1 MRAWSLGVVMA
12 LVAMSAALAGGGAA
26 AHAGEATETF
36 ETERHGTLLDVEYIT
51 IQGELTEEGRCLY
64 RSPPPLELA
73 PDEEAIVRYHV
84 STDED
89 TCTSEYAVGTPSR
102 VGDLDD
108 DEETSTLGETGAAEA
123 PAGGSEASTAQVQ
136 HSSGYYR
143 VWWEDVVNIDVNA
156 IESHL
161 TWRYDGTCLVDTVFS
176 NHVWW
181 WRSGT
186 GWNIEQQGPFGIRF
200 PDGCVRAEAFTS
212 GTFTN
217 SVFPLCVPGTVRTN
231 YDSVTVSGSAVGAL
245 AGWVDATWTDTIGT
259 PPWCPPLHWHDELIR
274 TDRAYGP
281 YS

>member
-1 MRAWSLGVVMA
+1 MRVWGLGLMVA
-12 LVAMSAALAGGGAA
+12 LAVSSAAVVGGEAVAHADEAA
-26 AHAGEATETF
+26 AF
-36 ETERHGTLLDVEYIT
+36 ETERHGTLLDVEYVT
-51 IQGELTEEGRCLY
+51 IQGVPTEQGRCLY
-64 RSPPPLELA
+64 HRPPPLELA
-73 PDEEAIVRYHV
+73 PEETAVVRYHV
-84 STDED
+84 STDQE

-102 VGDLDD
+102 LSGDTD
-108 DEETSTLGETGAAEA
+108 DEETSSVSEAGAAEA
-123 PAGGSEASTAQVQ
+123 PAGDSAASTAQVQ

-143 VWWEDVVNIDVNA
+143 VWWEDIVDIDVNA

-161 TWRYDGTCLVDTVFS
+161 TWRYDGTCLVDAVFS

-200 PDGCVRAEAFTS
+200 PDGCVRAEAYTS

-231 YDSVTVSGSAVGAL
+231 YDKVTVSGSAVGAL
-245 AGWVDATWTDTIGT
+245 AGWVDATWTDTVGT

-274 TDRAYGP
+274 TDRAFGP